1 MTDKLRDL
9 GRRAIACRGW
19 KWMDGMLD
27 GAQSGWRYDAQLN
40 GFLVCDETN
49 IGDVTAIDAFLESV
63 EPNSLPDLSDPATL
77 GCLLALVRSALKD
90 DTVYVRY
97 FPDDDVWCVGSGK
110 LVASLLVVNG
120 KNAEGKSEAEA
131 LIAALEA
138 AP

>member
-1 MTDKLRDL
+1 MTDELRDL
-9 GRRAIACRGW
+9 GRRAVACRGW
-19 KWMDGMLD
+19 RWMDGMLD
-27 GAQSGWRYDAQLN
+27 GNAYGERYIEDRD
-40 GFLVCDETN
+40 GFLIRDSD
-49 IGDVTAIDAFLESV
+49 GWGYRRLLDG
-63 EPNSLPDLSDPATL
+63 SLPDFSDPATL
-77 GCLLALVRSALKD
+77 GCLLALVRDALRD
-90 DTVYVRY
+90 DTIYARY